1 MVDFLRDF
9 IKVLRAS
16 DVRISTS
23 ETIDAM
29 NVASAVGLEDKM
41 LLKESLSQCLA
52 KSLREKEIFEECY
65 ENFFKESYMNLSNL
79 EENND
84 DKIGEINTDI
94 SFESGQNLLPK
105 EDEDLETMYNNSDRT
120 ALMSSMALAARE
132 VGLSQ
137 IRLFTQTGMF
147 TRKIFE
153 FMGLEK
159 LNNDIFQASREGNL
173 KRENDL
179 KELRERIRLE
189 IRDYVEQQV
198 KLRTSQSGRQL
209 REEALSQVRLSQVDR
224 SDLAIM
230 TNIIRKMAKR
240 LVSLHSRRKKKANRG
255 QLDIRSTLRVNQ
267 EYDGLLFETV
277 WKKKKVDR
285 PKVITLCDVSG
296 SVANVARF
304 FLMFLYSLTEVLPHI
319 RTFAFSNKAGEVT
332 DLFETKDIENA
343 SAETLLLYGGGSTDY
358 GQALI
363 DLEGF
368 IETDID
374 KKTTL
379 IILGDA
385 RSNFGDPRTDILKSF
400 QEKSKRVIFLNP
412 EPAGLWGTGDSEMK
426 RFLPYCGKAKY
437 CSSLK
442 DLERVVDDLL
452 RMAF

>member
-29 NVASAVGLEDKM
+29 NVASVVGLEDKI
-41 LLKESLSQCLA
+41 LLKESLSQSLA

-65 ENFFKESYMNLSNL
+65 ENFFKESYMNFSSP
-79 EENND
+79 D
-84 DKIGEINTDI
+84 DKKDDKFNDANKDIDSEQDQDIFYGE
-94 SFESGQNLLPK
+94 
-105 EDEDLETMYNNSDRT
+105 EDLESMYNASDRT
-120 ALMSSMALAARE
+120 ALMSSMALASRE

-159 LNNDIFQASREGNL
+159 LNNDIFQASREENL
-173 KRENDL
+173 ERENDL

-230 TNIIRKMAKR
+230 INIVRKMAKR

-255 QLDIRSTLRVNQ
+255 QLDVRSTLRANQ

-277 WKKKKVDR
+277 WKKTKVNR

-304 FLMFLYSLTEVLPHI
+304 FLMFLYSLSEVLPHI

-332 DLFETKDIENA
+332 DLFETKDIEEA

-385 RSNFGDPRTDILKSF
+385 RSNFGDPRTDILKSL

-412 EPAGLWGTGDSEMK
+412 EPKGLWGTGDSEMK
-426 RFLPYCGKAKY
+426 RFLPYCGKARY

>member
-29 NVASAVGLEDKM
+29 NVASVVGLEDKI
-41 LLKESLSQCLA
+41 LLKESLSQSLA

-65 ENFFKESYMNLSNL
+65 ENFFKESYMNFSSP
-79 EENND
+79 D
-84 DKIGEINTDI
+84 DKKDDKLNDANKDI
-94 SFESGQNLLPK
+94 DSEPDQDILPR
-105 EDEDLETMYNNSDRT
+105 EEDLESMYNDLDST
-120 ALMSSMALAARE
+120 ALMSSMALASRE

-173 KRENDL
+173 ERENDL

-230 TNIIRKMAKR
+230 INIVRKMAKR

-255 QLDIRSTLRVNQ
+255 QLDVRSTLRANQ
-267 EYDGLLFETV
+267 GYDGLLFETV
-277 WKKKKVDR
+277 WKKTRVNR
-285 PKVITLCDVSG
+285 PKVIALCDVSG

-304 FLMFLYSLTEVLPHI
+304 FLMFLYSLSEVLPHI

-332 DLFETKDIENA
+332 DLFETKDIEVA

-385 RSNFGDPRTDILKSF
+385 RSNFGDPRTDILKSL

-412 EPAGLWGTGDSEMK
+412 EPVGLWGTGDSEMK
-426 RFLPYCGKAKY
+426 RFVPYCGKAKY